1 MIENPWTRPASSSTS
16 MLKQIATRPALY
28 TAWRK
33 VRANRGAAGI
43 DAISLKEFERNL
55 EANLAEL
62 SRNLLSQTYEPLPV
76 RQVNIPKRNGKEREL
91 MIPTVRDRVAQ
102 RAVLDAIEPLFEPAF
117 LDCSFAFRPGRS
129 VAMAIQQVVIARA
142 KGFLWTV
149 DADIK
154 DFFPSIDHQL
164 LLDALSESIQDED
177 LLALI
182 RKWLDAGLL
191 ETEESAT
198 GWMNDLRATV
208 AGAQLAVSDGL
219 NHLLSEYV
227 SDRLGV
233 SAEATL
239 DDETTAFDDEEIS
252 ASQETS
258 RRQARRTAM
267 RKLVQDGA
275 LLAIAERATLRSAL
289 GARIFGIGG
298 AALALA
304 AMTPAAV
311 RAVERLLE
319 RKAGATQGSPISP
332 LLSNVYLHPFDVA
345 LTAQGLKLT
354 RYCDDFVIACRSQ
367 TEARRALRFAE
378 AQAKE
383 RRLKLNGEKTR
394 MVAPGEAFM
403 FLGYEFAADGRVIA
417 PPSTT
422 DAMAKEV
429 MKLAE
434 RSMKRVSSQ
443 LAATPQKTRSLI
455 GRLKSAVKKS

>member
-1 MIENPWTRPASSSTS
+1 MIENPWTRPAGSSTS

-102 RAVLDAIEPLFEPAF
+102 RAVLDAIEPLFEPGF

-154 DFFPSIDHQL
+154 DFFPSIAHQL

-191 ETEESAT
+191 EAEESAT
-198 GWMNDLRATV
+198 GWMKDLRATV
-208 AGAQLAVSDGL
+208 AGAQLAVSDGI

-233 SAEATL
+233 SAEAAL
-239 DDETTAFDDEEIS
+239 DDETTAFDDEDIS

-258 RRQARRTAM
+258 RRQARRAAM
-267 RKLVQDGA
+267 RKLVRGN
-275 LLAIAERATLRSAL
+275 LLAISGLQHSRRRRDVEEFLIHLERLAHQNMRQGVLRAPEHL
-289 GARIFGIGG
+289 HGGGEINAHGLAPAGCRRMDERIRIFGQFAHDVADLVAGKLVFFDRANVFEHG
-298 AALALA
+298 AVGFPEQGDGCFVELDAVAVNAIIAAELGKLAGL
-304 AMTPAAV
+304 
-311 RAVERLLE
+311 RVEQYLFESVATGNGSDHTNLINRLL
-319 RKAGATQGSPISP
+319 A
-332 LLSNVYLHPFDVA
+332 
-345 LTAQGLKLT
+345 
-354 RYCDDFVIACRSQ
+354 
-367 TEARRALRFAE
+367 
-378 AQAKE
+378 
-383 RRLKLNGEKTR
+383 
-394 MVAPGEAFM
+394 
-403 FLGYEFAADGRVIA
+403 FLGESVQRFQDDLR
-417 PPSTT
+417 
-422 DAMAKEV
+422 
-429 MKLAE
+429 
-434 RSMKRVSSQ
+434 R
-443 LAATPQKTRSLI
+443 
-455 GRLKSAVKKS
+455 